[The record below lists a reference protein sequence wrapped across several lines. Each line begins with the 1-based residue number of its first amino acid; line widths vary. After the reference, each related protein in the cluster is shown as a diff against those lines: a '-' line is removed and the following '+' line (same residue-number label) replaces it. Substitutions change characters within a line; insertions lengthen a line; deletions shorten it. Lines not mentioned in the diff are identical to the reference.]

1 MASASGG
8 CRQARLQSMGSLE
21 SDMTE
26 RLHFH
31 FSPSCTGEGNGNPLQ
46 CSCLEN
52 PGYGEAWWAAV
63 SGVAQSWTHLKQ
75 LSSSSSREKKAPLA
89 PSLPPAALP
98 VAGPCLLWA
107 APSCPRLWGQ
117 VATSPHR
124 SPVPLGATGM
134 PTCLELPGR
143 AHPASGWR
151 DLSWPSGVQQYSI
164 SFLLRP
170 GCLLWSHGAGVWIR
184 SLPQAPVGSPCPRA
198 RMVPT
203 DLPDCPPAQ
212 TPAQGAG
219 LPTPAPAWA
228 RVTHSVC
235 SPAGWGAR
243 AGQTWSCLFSERL
256 EVTRGYW
263 GCWLSQVE
271 RIPGRLRAHYPPS
284 PVMGAYRPTSGLL
297 RLPERSFSPWTQ
309 LCVLRAPPC
318 AGGPERLPELS
329 LEAPRK
335 PALTPVCSAP
345 LPQRPGAAR
354 CGLAPRP

>member
-1 MASASGG
+1 MEPRGSCWCLRSGAGRRGTQDQGGAGCVASASGG

-151 DLSWPSGVQQYSI
+151 PPRSGRGSRRYGSQAKAC
-164 SFLLRP
+164 P
-170 GCLLWSHGAGVWIR
+170 GKGAF
-184 SLPQAPVGSPCPRA
+184 
-198 RMVPT
+198 
-203 DLPDCPPAQ
+203 PP
-212 TPAQGAG
+212 
-219 LPTPAPAWA
+219 
-228 RVTHSVC
+228 H
-235 SPAGWGAR
+235 
-243 AGQTWSCLFSERL
+243 
-256 EVTRGYW
+256 
-263 GCWLSQVE
+263 
-271 RIPGRLRAHYPPS
+271 
-284 PVMGAYRPTSGLL
+284 
-297 RLPERSFSPWTQ
+297 PW
-309 LCVLRAPPC
+309 
-318 AGGPERLPELS
+318 
-329 LEAPRK
+329 
-335 PALTPVCSAP
+335 
-345 LPQRPGAAR
+345 QRHRHKA
-354 CGLAPRP
+354 